1 MKFSKKNVILISVVT
16 TVVVILSFMF
26 LNKKDDKKLD
36 ADTKN
41 TEQQASMTV
50 NIVNVSEKVWP
61 QEFLVTGLIAPYEEI
76 IISPEIGG
84 YRLSD
89 LYYNVGAEVQHGQ
102 LLAKLSDE
110 NLKKELAKQKAA
122 VTQAQVNLEKAAS
135 DVRRAAIV
143 GQSGALSAQQI
154 EEYKINQDVAKANL
168 DAAKAELDM
177 IQLKISQTYIK
188 APTSGIIYSK
198 QGVVGNVVSAG
209 TELYHMIKNGVIEWR
224 AEVDASQS
232 HLIKAGDLAEVTLP
246 DQTKLTGTV
255 RTVSPSVSTDTARSI
270 VYVTLKGSKT
280 ANVGTFVDGKITVG
294 QNKAYVLPQTAI
306 VMRDGRSYIY
316 VVNDK
321 NIANSQVVETARRK
335 DGFVEIVSLLALN
348 LKIVE
353 TGGAFLTN
361 GMTVK
366 IAQKTTAQNTQHGV
380 NE

>member
-1 MKFSKKNVILISVVT
+1 MKISKKMAILIGA
-16 TVVVILSFMF
+16 VIIICLVIALMF
-26 LNKKDDKKLD
+26 NKKEDKKSEQ
-36 ADTKN
+36 N
-41 TEQQASMTV
+41 TENAEQQSSMTV
-50 NIVNVSEKVWP
+50 NIVNLSEQIWP
-61 QEFLVTGLIAPYEEI
+61 QEFFVTGLIAPYEEI
-76 IISPEIGG
+76 IISPEISG

-89 LYYNVGAEVQHGQ
+89 LYYNVGTSVKQGQ
-102 LLAKLSDE
+102 LLAKLSDQ

-122 VTQAQVNLEKAAS
+122 VTQAEVNLEKAAS
-135 DVRRAAIV
+135 DVRRATIV

-177 IQLKISQTYIK
+177 IQLKISQTSIK
-188 APTSGIIYSK
+188 ASASGIIYSK

-316 VVNDK
+316 VVNNK

-335 DGFVEIVSLLALN
+335 DGFVEIVSPLALN

-366 IAQKTTAQNTQHGV
+366 IAQKTTVQNTQHGV

>member
-1 MKFSKKNVILISVVT
+1 MKISKKMAILISA
-16 TVVVILSFMF
+16 VIIICLVIALMF
-26 LNKKDDKKLD
+26 NKKEDKKSEQ
-36 ADTKN
+36 N
-41 TEQQASMTV
+41 TENAEQQASMTV
-50 NIVNVSEKVWP
+50 NIVNVSQHIWP

-76 IISPEIGG
+76 IISPEISG

-89 LYYNVGAEVQHGQ
+89 LYYNVGASVKQGQ
-102 LLAKLSDE
+102 LLAKLSDQ
-110 NLKKELAKQKAA
+110 NLKQELAKQKAA

-168 DAAKAELDM
+168 DAAKAELEM
-177 IQLKISQTYIK
+177 IQLKISQTSIK
-188 APTSGIIYSK
+188 APASGIIYSK

-209 TELYHMIKNGVIEWR
+209 NELYHMIKNGVIEWR

-255 RTVSPSVSTDTARSI
+255 RTVSPSVSTETARSI

-294 QNKAYVLPQTAI
+294 QYKAYVLPQTAI

-335 DGFVEIVSLLALN
+335 DGFVEIVSPLASN

>member
-1 MKFSKKNVILISVVT
+1 MKISKKMAILIGALIIICL
-16 TVVVILSFMF
+16 VIALTF
-26 LNKKDDKKLD
+26 NKKEDKKSEHK
-36 ADTKN
+36 AEN
-41 TEQQASMTV
+41 AEQQASMTV
-50 NIVNVSEKVWP
+50 NIVNLSQQIWP
-61 QEFLVTGLIAPYEEI
+61 QEFFVTGLIAPYEEI
-76 IISPEIGG
+76 IISPEISG

-89 LYYNVGAEVQHGQ
+89 LYYNVGTSVKQGQ

-177 IQLKISQTYIK
+177 IQLKISQTAIK
-188 APTSGIIYSK
+188 APASGIIYSK

-280 ANVGTFVDGKITVG
+280 ANVGTFVDGKITIG
-294 QNKAYVLPQTAI
+294 QDKAYVLPQTAI

-321 NIANSQVVETARRK
+321 NIANSQVVETARRM
-335 DGFVEIVSLLALN
+335 DGYVEIVSPLASN

-353 TGGAFLTN
+353 TGGAFLTD

-366 IAQKTTAQNTQHGV
+366 IAQKTTVQNTQHGV

>member
-1 MKFSKKNVILISVVT
+1 MKISKKMAILIGA
-16 TVVVILSFMF
+16 VIIICLVIALMF
-26 LNKKDDKKLD
+26 NKKEDKKSEQKAEN
-36 ADTKN
+36 AD
-41 TEQQASMTV
+41 QQASMTV
-50 NIVNVSEKVWP
+50 NIVNLSEQIWP
-61 QEFLVTGLIAPYEEI
+61 QEFFVTGLIAPYEEI
-76 IISPEIGG
+76 IISPEISG

-89 LYYNVGAEVQHGQ
+89 LYYNVGTSVKQGQ
-102 LLAKLSDE
+102 LLAKLSDQ

-122 VTQAQVNLEKAAS
+122 VTQAEVNLEKAAS

-154 EEYKINQDVAKANL
+154 EEYKINKDVAKANL
-168 DAAKAELDM
+168 DAVKAELDM
-177 IQLKISQTYIK
+177 IQLKISQTSIK
-188 APTSGIIYSK
+188 APASGIIYSK

-335 DGFVEIVSLLALN
+335 DGFVEIVSPLALN

-366 IAQKTTAQNTQHGV
+366 IAQKTTAQNAQHGV

>member
-1 MKFSKKNVILISVVT
+1 MKISKKMAILIGA
-16 TVVVILSFMF
+16 VIIICLVIALMF
-26 LNKKDDKKLD
+26 NKKEDKKSEQKAEN
-36 ADTKN
+36 AD
-41 TEQQASMTV
+41 QQASMTV
-50 NIVNVSEKVWP
+50 NIVNLSEQIWP
-61 QEFLVTGLIAPYEEI
+61 QEFFVTGLIAPYEEI
-76 IISPEIGG
+76 IISPEISG

-89 LYYNVGAEVQHGQ
+89 LYYNVGTSVKQGQ
-102 LLAKLSDE
+102 LLAKLSDQ

-122 VTQAQVNLEKAAS
+122 VTQAEVNLEKAAS

-154 EEYKINQDVAKANL
+154 EEYKINKDVAKANL
-168 DAAKAELDM
+168 DAVKAELDM
-177 IQLKISQTYIK
+177 IQLKISQTSIK
-188 APTSGIIYSK
+188 APASGIIYSK

-209 TELYHMIKNGVIEWR
+209 TELYHMIKNGEIEWR

-335 DGFVEIVSLLALN
+335 DGFVEIVSPLALN

-366 IAQKTTAQNTQHGV
+366 IAQKTTVQNTQHGV

>member
-1 MKFSKKNVILISVVT
+1 MKISKKMAILIGA
-16 TVVVILSFMF
+16 VIIICLVIALMF
-26 LNKKDDKKLD
+26 NKKEDKKSEQKAEN
-36 ADTKN
+36 AD
-41 TEQQASMTV
+41 QQASMTV
-50 NIVNVSEKVWP
+50 NIVNLSEQIWP
-61 QEFLVTGLIAPYEEI
+61 QEFFVTGLIAPYEEI
-76 IISPEIGG
+76 IISPEISG

-89 LYYNVGAEVQHGQ
+89 LYYKVGTSVKQGQ
-102 LLAKLSDE
+102 LLAKLSDQ
-110 NLKKELAKQKAA
+110 NLKKESAKQKAA
-122 VTQAQVNLEKAAS
+122 VTQAEVNLEKAAS
-135 DVRRAAIV
+135 DVRRATIV

-154 EEYKINQDVAKANL
+154 EEYKINQEVAKANL

-177 IQLKISQTYIK
+177 IQLKISQTFIK
-188 APTSGIIYSK
+188 ASASGIIYSK

-335 DGFVEIVSLLALN
+335 DGFVEIVSPLALN